1 MKIYFLKQGFVFSGK
16 ANDLK
21 DLFGQYPID
30 TTLLEFIKLNL
41 N

>member
-1 MKIYFLKQGFVFSGK
+1 MLFQKQGFVFSGK
-16 ANDLK
+16 ATDLK
-21 DLFGQYPID
+21 NLFQQYPID